1 MCSPPMK
8 WSVYGNSVRRV
19 SNDRR
24 AHSRYRRIQ
33 HLRARGGLRMI
44 ALAYLGLVV
53 GVTLIVT
60 GVVLSFLPPRDNDK
74 DDQ

>member
-1 MCSPPMK
+1 
-8 WSVYGNSVRRV
+8 
-19 SNDRR
+19 
-24 AHSRYRRIQ
+24 
-33 HLRARGGLRMI
+33 MI

-60 GVVLSFLPPRDNDK
+60 GVVLSFLPPSDNDK